1 MPNHTAFSARKTILG
16 WYHWVLSAIASVF
29 LLIPAA
35 WGGGVWLYEGG
46 TPDLGTAGA
55 GRAAMATDASTAG
68 ANPAGMTRLDRS
80 QLLTAVQGLYVN
92 SKFDTERSDYGGGD
106 GGNAGGF
113 VPSGGLHYVYR
124 VTDDFRL
131 GVSAGSYFGLGV
143 DYGDDW
149 AGRYYTT
156 EAELLTFGVNPGAGY
171 RVNRWL
177 SVGAGVSM
185 LYATL
190 DQKVAIN
197 NSAVPPQQPGSA
209 DGRLELDADD
219 VGYGFN
225 AGILVSP
232 WSNTRFG
239 LTYRSE
245 VDLEFK
251 DAAKLKNI
259 RPVLQ
264 GILNLSGL
272 AGSKVDIDMTIPQ
285 AVMFSAYQ
293 QLTDRW
299 AIMGN
304 VGWQDW
310 SEFGKQDL
318 TLSSTTA
325 TSFTK
330 DLGYDDTWHFAL
342 GAQYRFAERWLWSVG
357 AAYDTSPVDDADQRT
372 PDLPLDRQIRIG
384 TGIQYDWNEDVTVGV
399 AYEYLDAGKAEID
412 QEGGLLQGPLKGEY
426 DPNVIHFF
434 AVNLIW
440 KF

>member
-1 MPNHTAFSARKTILG
+1 MITRLYHCAMLG
-16 WYHWVLSAIASVF
+16 LLSVF
-29 LLIPAA
+29 LLISAA

-55 GRAAMATDASTAG
+55 GRAALATDASTAG
-68 ANPAGMTRLDRS
+68 TNPAGMTRLDRS
-80 QLLTAVQGLYVN
+80 QMLSAVQGLYVN
-92 SKFDTERSDYGGGD
+92 AKFDTQSSGFGGGD

-113 VPSGGLHYVYR
+113 VPSGGLHYVHR
-124 VTDDFRL
+124 VSNDFRL
-131 GVSAGSYFGLGV
+131 GISAGSYFGLGV
-143 DYGDDW
+143 DYSDDW

-156 EAELLTFGVNPGAGY
+156 KAEMLTFGLNPGAGY
-171 RVNRWL
+171 RINNWL
-177 SVGAGVSM
+177 SVGAGFSV

-190 DQKVAIN
+190 DQRAAVN
-197 NSAVPPQQPGSA
+197 NQLTDPGFA
-209 DGRLELDADD
+209 DGELKLDSDD

-225 AGILVSP
+225 LGLMLTPRDS
-232 WSNTRFG
+232 TRFG

-251 DAAKLKNI
+251 DAASLKNI
-259 RPVLQ
+259 GPVLQ
-264 GILNLSGL
+264 GLLNASGV

-285 AVMFSAYQ
+285 AVMLSGYH
-293 QLTDRW
+293 QLNPRW

-304 VGWQDW
+304 IGWQQW

-318 TLSSTTA
+318 TLFSTTA
-325 TSFTK
+325 TTFTK
-330 DLGYDDTWHFAL
+330 DLDYDDTWHFAL
-342 GAQYRFAERWLWSVG
+342 GTQYRFADSWLWSVG
-357 AAYDTSPVDDADQRT
+357 VAYDTSPTDEDTRT

-399 AYEYLDAGKAEID
+399 AYEYLDAGEAEID
-412 QEGGLLQGPLKGEY
+412 QEGGPLQGPLKGDY
-426 DPNVIHFF
+426 DTNAIHFF

>member
-1 MPNHTAFSARKTILG
+1 MPIQNNDFSGRNMIRRFYHCALLAIL
-16 WYHWVLSAIASVF
+16 ITF
-29 LLIPAA
+29 LHIPAA

-46 TPDLGTAGA
+46 TPDLGTAAA
-55 GRAAMATDASTAG
+55 GRAALAADASTAG

-80 QLLTAVQGLYVN
+80 QMLTAVQGLYVN
-92 SKFDTERSDYGGGD
+92 SRFDTELSDYGGGD

-113 VPSGGLHYVYR
+113 VPSGSLHYVHR
-124 VTDDFRL
+124 VSDDFRL
-131 GVSAGSYFGLGV
+131 GISTGSYFGLGV

-156 EAELLTFGVNPGAGY
+156 KAELLVFGINPGAGY
-171 RVNRWL
+171 RINNWL
-177 SVGAGVSM
+177 SVGAGFSM

-190 DQKVAIN
+190 DQQAAVN
-197 NSAVPPQQPGSA
+197 NQVTDPGFA
-209 DGRLELDADD
+209 DGELKLDSDD

-225 AGILVSP
+225 LGLTLTP
-232 WSNTRFG
+232 RDGTRFG

-251 DAAKLKNI
+251 DAASLKNI
-259 RPVLQ
+259 GPVLQ
-264 GILNLSGL
+264 GLLNASGV

-285 AVMFSAYQ
+285 AVMLSGYH
-293 QLTDRW
+293 QLNPRW
-299 AIMGN
+299 AVMGN
-304 VGWQDW
+304 IGWQQW

-325 TSFTK
+325 TTFTK

-342 GAQYRFAERWLWSVG
+342 GAQYQFAERWLWSVG
-357 AAYDTSPVDDADQRT
+357 AAYDTSPVDGDDQRT

-384 TGIQYDWNEDVTVGV
+384 TGIQYDWNKDVTVGV
-399 AYEYLDAGKAEID
+399 AYEYLDAGDAEID
-412 QEGGLLQGPLKGEY
+412 QAGGPLQGPLKGKYET
-426 DPNVIHFF
+426 NAIHFI

-440 KF
+440 KY